1 MIKNN
6 YKSSEAKSY
15 VDQVGKDAAD
25 QELALRVYTSRIIGQ
40 NPDLVMH
47 GGGNNYFKFERKDL
61 FGITKQVII
70 FK

>member
-6 YKSSEAKSY
+6 FKSSEAKSY

-47 GGGNNYFKFERKDL
+47 GGGTVSYTHLRAHE
-61 FGITKQVII
+61 T
-70 FK
+70 